1 MSVLYVLHLPGGVVT
16 SIDVM
21 VVAPCVLHV
30 DFYEEILSM
39 VELLTANHIS
49 ANMWKLMS
57 ILYTVFTSDGGYDYF
72 GG

>member
-1 MSVLYVLHLPGGVVT
+1 MEWWRQFDVVT
-16 SIDVM
+16 A
-21 VVAPCVLHV
+21 APHVLFV

-49 ANMWKLMS
+49 PNMWKLMS